1 LEKGGGKFPN
11 HHACSGCS
19 SCIICLSDTR
29 SHWLGAAKPVSDS
42 LMPMNQAKASIIKIY
57 ILNASKWCI
66 PWKSKVIT
74 QEEFDDINNT
84 HEK

>member
-1 LEKGGGKFPN
+1 
-11 HHACSGCS
+11 
-19 SCIICLSDTR
+19 
-29 SHWLGAAKPVSDS
+29 
-42 LMPMNQAKASIIKIY
+42 MNQAKASIIKIY